1 MRFAPTSTFAASRLS
16 TTSSSY
22 SRYSANPVGRLVL
35 YLFGYRDLGRQ
46 RLSDQVCSGL
56 QLANFWQDVA
66 VDLEKGRVY
75 LPRQDMTRFGV
86 SVEDLRLR
94 NANSNFAALM
104 RHEVARARELLM
116 SGAAARRDGGQA
128 ALARHHDV
136 RRRRTGD
143 PAGYRAG
150 GLRRLSPPPGR
161 SANWTTCAWAG
172 EHCGGAL
179 KPESI
184 AVASMPAADA
194 ALREDYARC
203 ASITRRS
210 SSNFYYAFMLLPA
223 ERRQAL
229 YSVYAFCRFVDDIA
243 DDAVGDEAGGKPAK
257 LLARWREELE
267 RVFNGSPTHA
277 ISRALAYNV
286 RRFAIPRRYF
296 EEIIDGVEMDLGRT
310 RYATFEELRLY
321 CYRVASAVG
330 LVCIEIFGYRN
341 PRTREYAEN
350 LGIAFQLTNI
360 IRDLSEDA
368 ARGRIYLPLE
378 DLARFDVSEDEILR
392 GADTLELRRLLE
404 HEVERARS
412 FYAQAEQR
420 AGSRRPRRDGVCG
433 GDAFDLPCA
442 ARADREQ
449 RLRRGRPAPS
459 HLHPAQALPGRPH
472 LGRYAAA
479 GARPGARWLSRATS
493 S

>member
-1 MRFAPTSTFAASRLS
+1 
-16 TTSSSY
+16 
-22 SRYSANPVGRLVL
+22 
-35 YLFGYRDLGRQ
+35 
-46 RLSDQVCSGL
+46 
-56 QLANFWQDVA
+56 
-66 VDLEKGRVY
+66 
-75 LPRQDMTRFGV
+75 
-86 SVEDLRLR
+86 
-94 NANSNFAALM
+94 
-104 RHEVARARELLM
+104 
-116 SGAAARRDGGQA
+116 
-128 ALARHHDV
+128 
-136 RRRRTGD
+136 
-143 PAGYRAG
+143 
-150 GLRRLSPPPGR
+150 
-161 SANWTTCAWAG
+161 
-172 EHCGGAL
+172 
-179 KPESI
+179 
-184 AVASMPAADA
+184 
-194 ALREDYARC
+194 
-203 ASITRRS
+203 
-210 SSNFYYAFMLLPA
+210 MLLPT

-243 DDAVGDEAGGKPAK
+243 DDAVGDEAGGQPAK

-412 FYAQAEQR
+412 FYAQAENALAAEDR
-420 AGSRRPRRDGVCG
+420 AAMVCAEAMRSIYRALLERIASKGCGVVGRRHRISTPRKLYLVGRTWAGTRLRARGQERDG
-433 GDAFDLPCA
+433 
-442 ARADREQ
+442 
-449 RLRRGRPAPS
+449 
-459 HLHPAQALPGRPH
+459 
-472 LGRYAAA
+472 
-479 GARPGARWLSRATS
+479 
-493 S
+493 

>member
-1 MRFAPTSTFAASRLS
+1 
-16 TTSSSY
+16 
-22 SRYSANPVGRLVL
+22 
-35 YLFGYRDLGRQ
+35 
-46 RLSDQVCSGL
+46 
-56 QLANFWQDVA
+56 
-66 VDLEKGRVY
+66 
-75 LPRQDMTRFGV
+75 
-86 SVEDLRLR
+86 
-94 NANSNFAALM
+94 
-104 RHEVARARELLM
+104 
-116 SGAAARRDGGQA
+116 
-128 ALARHHDV
+128 
-136 RRRRTGD
+136 
-143 PAGYRAG
+143 
-150 GLRRLSPPPGR
+150 
-161 SANWTTCAWAG
+161 
-172 EHCGGAL
+172 
-179 KPESI
+179 
-184 AVASMPAADA
+184 MPAADA

-210 SSNFYYAFMLLPA
+210 SSNFYYAFMLLSA
-223 ERRQAL
+223 ERRRAL

-243 DDAVGDEAGGKPAK
+243 DDAAGGEAGGQPAT

-277 ISRALAYNV
+277 ISRALAHNV

-378 DLARFDVSEDEILR
+378 DLSRFDVSEDEILR
-392 GADTLELRRLLE
+392 GADTLELRHLLE

-412 FYAQAEQR
+412 FYAQAENALAAEDR
-420 AGSRRPRRDGVCG
+420 AAMVCAEAMRSIYRALLERIASKGCGVVGRRHRISTPRKLYLVGRTWAGTRLRARGQERDG
-433 GDAFDLPCA
+433 
-442 ARADREQ
+442 
-449 RLRRGRPAPS
+449 
-459 HLHPAQALPGRPH
+459 
-472 LGRYAAA
+472 
-479 GARPGARWLSRATS
+479 
-493 S
+493 

>member
-1 MRFAPTSTFAASRLS
+1 
-16 TTSSSY
+16 
-22 SRYSANPVGRLVL
+22 
-35 YLFGYRDLGRQ
+35 
-46 RLSDQVCSGL
+46 
-56 QLANFWQDVA
+56 
-66 VDLEKGRVY
+66 
-75 LPRQDMTRFGV
+75 
-86 SVEDLRLR
+86 
-94 NANSNFAALM
+94 
-104 RHEVARARELLM
+104 
-116 SGAAARRDGGQA
+116 
-128 ALARHHDV
+128 
-136 RRRRTGD
+136 
-143 PAGYRAG
+143 
-150 GLRRLSPPPGR
+150 
-161 SANWTTCAWAG
+161 
-172 EHCGGAL
+172 
-179 KPESI
+179 
-184 AVASMPAADA
+184 MPAADA

-392 GADTLELRRLLE
+392 GADTIELRRLLE

-412 FYAQAEQR
+412 FYAQAENALAAEDR
-420 AGSRRPRRDGVCG
+420 AAMVCAEAMRSIYRALLERIASR
-433 GDAFDLPCA
+433 
-442 ARADREQ
+442 

-459 HLHPAQALPGRPH
+459 HLHPPQALPGRPH
-472 LGRYAAA
+472 LGRHAAA

>member
-1 MRFAPTSTFAASRLS
+1 
-16 TTSSSY
+16 
-22 SRYSANPVGRLVL
+22 
-35 YLFGYRDLGRQ
+35 
-46 RLSDQVCSGL
+46 
-56 QLANFWQDVA
+56 
-66 VDLEKGRVY
+66 
-75 LPRQDMTRFGV
+75 
-86 SVEDLRLR
+86 
-94 NANSNFAALM
+94 
-104 RHEVARARELLM
+104 
-116 SGAAARRDGGQA
+116 
-128 ALARHHDV
+128 
-136 RRRRTGD
+136 
-143 PAGYRAG
+143 
-150 GLRRLSPPPGR
+150 
-161 SANWTTCAWAG
+161 
-172 EHCGGAL
+172 
-179 KPESI
+179 
-184 AVASMPAADA
+184 MPAADAA

-243 DDAVGDEAGGKPAK
+243 DDAAGDEAGGQPAA

-378 DLARFDVSEDEILR
+378 DLARFAVSEDEILR
-392 GADTLELRRLLE
+392 GADTLELRHLLE

-412 FYAQAEQR
+412 FYAQAENALAAEDR
-420 AGSRRPRRDGVCG
+420 AAMVCAEAMRSIYRALLERIASKGCGVVGRRHRISMPRKLYLVGRTWAGTRLRARGQERDG
-433 GDAFDLPCA
+433 
-442 ARADREQ
+442 
-449 RLRRGRPAPS
+449 
-459 HLHPAQALPGRPH
+459 
-472 LGRYAAA
+472 
-479 GARPGARWLSRATS
+479 
-493 S
+493 

>member
-1 MRFAPTSTFAASRLS
+1 
-16 TTSSSY
+16 
-22 SRYSANPVGRLVL
+22 
-35 YLFGYRDLGRQ
+35 
-46 RLSDQVCSGL
+46 
-56 QLANFWQDVA
+56 
-66 VDLEKGRVY
+66 
-75 LPRQDMTRFGV
+75 
-86 SVEDLRLR
+86 
-94 NANSNFAALM
+94 
-104 RHEVARARELLM
+104 
-116 SGAAARRDGGQA
+116 
-128 ALARHHDV
+128 
-136 RRRRTGD
+136 
-143 PAGYRAG
+143 
-150 GLRRLSPPPGR
+150 
-161 SANWTTCAWAG
+161 
-172 EHCGGAL
+172 
-179 KPESI
+179 
-184 AVASMPAADA
+184 MPAADA

-203 ASITRRS
+203 ALITRRS

-223 ERRQAL
+223 ERRRAL

-243 DDAVGDEAGGKPAK
+243 DDTAGGETGGQPAT

-267 RVFNGSPTHA
+267 RVFSGSPTHA

-310 RYATFEELRLY
+310 RYTTFEELRLY

-412 FYAQAEQR
+412 FYEQAENALAAEDR
-420 AGSRRPRRDGVCG
+420 AAMVCAEAMRSIYRALLERIASKGCGVVGRRHRISTPRKLYLVGRTWAGTRLRARGPERDG
-433 GDAFDLPCA
+433 
-442 ARADREQ
+442 
-449 RLRRGRPAPS
+449 
-459 HLHPAQALPGRPH
+459 
-472 LGRYAAA
+472 
-479 GARPGARWLSRATS
+479 
-493 S
+493 

>member
-1 MRFAPTSTFAASRLS
+1 
-16 TTSSSY
+16 
-22 SRYSANPVGRLVL
+22 
-35 YLFGYRDLGRQ
+35 
-46 RLSDQVCSGL
+46 
-56 QLANFWQDVA
+56 
-66 VDLEKGRVY
+66 
-75 LPRQDMTRFGV
+75 
-86 SVEDLRLR
+86 
-94 NANSNFAALM
+94 
-104 RHEVARARELLM
+104 
-116 SGAAARRDGGQA
+116 
-128 ALARHHDV
+128 
-136 RRRRTGD
+136 
-143 PAGYRAG
+143 
-150 GLRRLSPPPGR
+150 
-161 SANWTTCAWAG
+161 
-172 EHCGGAL
+172 
-179 KPESI
+179 
-184 AVASMPAADA
+184 MPAADA

-243 DDAVGDEAGGKPAK
+243 DDAAGGEAGGQPAT

-378 DLARFDVSEDEILR
+378 DLSRFDVSEDEILR

-412 FYAQAEQR
+412 FYAQAENALAAEDR
-420 AGSRRPRRDGVCG
+420 AAMVCAEAMRSIYRALLERIASKGCGVVGRRHRISTPRKLYLVGRTWAGTRLRARGQERDG
-433 GDAFDLPCA
+433 
-442 ARADREQ
+442 
-449 RLRRGRPAPS
+449 
-459 HLHPAQALPGRPH
+459 
-472 LGRYAAA
+472 
-479 GARPGARWLSRATS
+479 
-493 S
+493 

>member
-1 MRFAPTSTFAASRLS
+1 
-16 TTSSSY
+16 
-22 SRYSANPVGRLVL
+22 
-35 YLFGYRDLGRQ
+35 
-46 RLSDQVCSGL
+46 
-56 QLANFWQDVA
+56 
-66 VDLEKGRVY
+66 
-75 LPRQDMTRFGV
+75 
-86 SVEDLRLR
+86 
-94 NANSNFAALM
+94 
-104 RHEVARARELLM
+104 
-116 SGAAARRDGGQA
+116 
-128 ALARHHDV
+128 
-136 RRRRTGD
+136 
-143 PAGYRAG
+143 
-150 GLRRLSPPPGR
+150 
-161 SANWTTCAWAG
+161 
-172 EHCGGAL
+172 
-179 KPESI
+179 
-184 AVASMPAADA
+184 MPAADA

-243 DDAVGDEAGGKPAK
+243 DDAVDDEAGGKPAK

-341 PRTREYAEN
+341 PHTREYAEN

-412 FYAQAEQR
+412 FYAQAENALAAEDR
-420 AGSRRPRRDGVCG
+420 AAMVCAEAMRSIYRALLERIASKGCGVVGRRHRISTPRKLYLVGRTWAGTRLRARGQERDG
-433 GDAFDLPCA
+433 
-442 ARADREQ
+442 
-449 RLRRGRPAPS
+449 
-459 HLHPAQALPGRPH
+459 
-472 LGRYAAA
+472 
-479 GARPGARWLSRATS
+479 
-493 S
+493 